1 MGKEKFYRTLS
12 AELDR
17 IDAAKTSKRFEH
29 LIERF
34 TDEENPKAIIGNYQ
48 IGRASC
54 RERV

>member
-34 TDEENPKAIIGNYQ
+34 TDEENPKAIIDGKRYSVFNSQ
-48 IGRASC
+48 
-54 RERV
+54 